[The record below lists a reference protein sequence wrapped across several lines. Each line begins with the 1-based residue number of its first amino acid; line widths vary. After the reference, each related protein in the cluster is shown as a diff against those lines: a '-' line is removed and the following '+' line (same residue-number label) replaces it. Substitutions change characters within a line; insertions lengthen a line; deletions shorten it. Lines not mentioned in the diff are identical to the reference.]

1 MWPPAARGRWRAEPR
16 PARCCRAEEGR
27 RCVAFTQ
34 RDAWLLTSNS
44 TGVQLMRGD
53 GGLTGELAVT
63 SEHPAVVLHV
73 WLPDGHPRCA

>member
-1 MWPPAARGRWRAEPR
+1 
-16 PARCCRAEEGR
+16 
-27 RCVAFTQ
+27 VAFTQ